1 MKVVLYMWMPD
12 GLMFCSNC
20 VIVINHLCKSI
31 IIVDKHLKAAVHK
44 QNVERN
50 KSGKRQTMKNS
61 KVNAY
66 AYYEVKINLF
76 DVIYQTRETV
86 FHRDIQTPR
95 RESKIRRAKRSIF
108 DKIRGV

>member
-1 MKVVLYMWMPD
+1 MKVVLDMWMPD
-12 GLMFCSNC
+12 GPMFCSNC
-20 VIVINHLCKSI
+20 VIVINHLRKSI

-50 KSGKRQTMKNS
+50 KSGKRETMKNS

-86 FHRDIQTPR
+86 SLGSPNS
-95 RESKIRRAKRSIF
+95 EKE
-108 DKIRGV
+108 V